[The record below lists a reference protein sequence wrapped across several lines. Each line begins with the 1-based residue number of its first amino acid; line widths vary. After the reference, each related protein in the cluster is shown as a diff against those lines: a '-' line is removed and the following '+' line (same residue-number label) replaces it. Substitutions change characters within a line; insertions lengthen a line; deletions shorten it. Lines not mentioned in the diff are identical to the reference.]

1 MISLQI
7 QVVVGANICKVGKLI
22 KINDERCQHNYMKM
36 QVSAPA
42 RFIKVEPKI
51 SDHHLP
57 EVYDQK
63 HLYQLEEEYIETFLN
78 AEGHEKYLWVF
89 FVAENH

>member
-1 MISLQI
+1 
-7 QVVVGANICKVGKLI
+7 
-22 KINDERCQHNYMKM
+22 MKM

-42 RFIKVEPKI
+42 RFIKVEPKV

-57 EVYDQK
+57 EVYDQE

-78 AEGHEKYLWVF
+78 AKGHEKYL
-89 FVAENH
+89 